1 MLSFFKW
8 KNKKPQKQGLDS
20 TVESKDVTAEEENA
34 STEELVRPKLSF
46 HPDWDIKEE
55 DRYVYQFLNND
66 CEPLKPNQLSL
77 SGLELQRNEM
87 TGVVTVNALVRS
99 SLNRP
104 IKLEEMALVLL
115 GPEKEL
121 LAKKSFDLSELGE
134 LPAASSRP
142 WNFVFEPSTVKVDEL
157 PESGWTLAFQL
168 KPAHQLDLEESW
180 EQALPEEEKE
190 KLKDLVEKQLT
201 PPGEGEVNF
210 MGLQIRHD
218 DNQSLHVSVLIR
230 NGSEKDVT
238 FQQIPLIVEDASGDI
253 VATGGF
259 RLDEFRVKAYTT
271 KPWTFIFPKELV
283 QKETMDLS
291 TWKVYP
297 KQ

>member
-1 MLSFFKW
+1 MLSFFKRKS
-8 KNKKPQKQGLDS
+8 KNPQKQGLDS
-20 TVESKDVTAEEENA
+20 TIESKDVTAKDENA
-34 STEELVRPKLSF
+34 SSEELVRPKLSF

-87 TGVVTVNALVRS
+87 TGVVTVNALVRT

-121 LAKKSFDLSELGE
+121 LAKKHFDLSELGE

-218 DNQSLHVSVLIR
+218 DNQNLHVSVLIR

-238 FQQIPLIVEDASGDI
+238 FQQIPLIVEDASGEVI
-253 VATGGF
+253 ATGGF

>member
-1 MLSFFKW
+1 MLSFFKRKS
-8 KNKKPQKQGLDS
+8 KNPQKQGLDS
-20 TVESKDVTAEEENA
+20 TIESKDVTAVEEDS
-34 STEELVRPKLSF
+34 STEELVQTKLSF

-77 SGLELQRNEM
+77 SGLELQHNEM
-87 TGVVTVNALVRS
+87 TGNVTVNALVRS
-99 SLNRP
+99 SLDRP
-104 IKLEEMALVLL
+104 IKLEEMPLVLL
-115 GPEKEL
+115 GPKKEL
-121 LAKKSFDLSELGE
+121 LAKKRFDLSELGE
-134 LPAASSRP
+134 LPVTSSRP

-218 DNQSLHVSVLIR
+218 DNQNLHVSVLIR

-238 FQQIPLIVEDASGDI
+238 FQQIPLIVADASGEV

-259 RLDEFRVKAYTT
+259 RLDDLTVKAYTT

>member
-1 MLSFFKW
+1 MLSFFKR

-20 TVESKDVTAEEENA
+20 TIESTDVAAEGEGTSN
-34 STEELVRPKLSF
+34 EELVQPKLSF
-46 HPDWDIKEE
+46 HPEWEIKEE
-55 DRYVYQFLNND
+55 DRYVYQFLNNE
-66 CEPLKPNQLSL
+66 CEPLKPDQLSL
-77 SGLELQRNEM
+77 SGLELQRDEVE
-87 TGVVTVNALVRS
+87 GHVTVNALVRS

-104 IKLEEMALVLL
+104 IKLEDMTLVLL
-115 GPEKEL
+115 GTDKEL
-121 LAKKSFDLSELGE
+121 LAKKRFDLSELGE

-142 WNFVFEPSTVKVDEL
+142 WNFVFEASSVKVDEL

-180 EQALPEEEKE
+180 EEALPEEEKQ
-190 KLKDLVEKQLT
+190 KLKELVEKQLT

-210 MGLQIRHD
+210 MGLQIEHGA
-218 DNQSLHVSVLIR
+218 NEHLHVSVLIR

-238 FQQIPLIVEDASGDI
+238 FQQIPLIVEDATGEV
-253 VATGGF
+253 VASGGF
-259 RLDEFRVKAYTT
+259 KLNEFKVKAYTT
-271 KPWTFIFPKELV
+271 KPWTFIFPKELI
-283 QKETMDLS
+283 QKEALDLS

>member
-8 KNKKPQKQGLDS
+8 KSKKPKKQGLDS
-20 TVESKDVTAEEENA
+20 TVESKDVTA
-34 STEELVRPKLSF
+34 TEETTVKEEVVQTRLSI
-46 HPDWDIKEE
+46 HPDWNLTEE
-55 DRYVYQFLNND
+55 DKYVYQFLNND

-77 SGLELQRNEM
+77 SGLELRHEAE
-87 TGVVTVNALVRS
+87 TGRVIVNALVRS

-104 IKLEEMALVLL
+104 IKLEEMTLVLL

-121 LAKKSFDLSELGE
+121 LAKKRFDLSELGE
-134 LPAASSRP
+134 LPPASSRP
-142 WNFVFEPSTVKVDEL
+142 WNFVFEPSTVKAAEL

-168 KPAHQLDLEESW
+168 KPAHKMDLEESW

-190 KLKDLVEKQLT
+190 KLRELVEKQLT
-201 PPGEGEVNF
+201 PPQEGEVNF
-210 MGLQIRHD
+210 MGLQIRQD

-238 FQQIPLIVEDASGDI
+238 FQQIPLIVEDASGEI
-253 VATGGF
+253 IATGGF
-259 RLDEFRVKAYTT
+259 HLNDFTVKAYTT
-271 KPWTFIFPKELV
+271 KPWTFIFPKELI
-283 QKETMDLS
+283 QKEAMDLS

>member
-1 MLSFFKW
+1 MLSFFKRKS
-8 KNKKPQKQGLDS
+8 KNPQKQGLDS
-20 TVESKDVTAEEENA
+20 TIESKDVTAADEKV
-34 STEELVRPKLSF
+34 SSEELVRPKLSF
-46 HPDWDIKEE
+46 HPDWEIKEE
-55 DRYVYQFLNND
+55 DRYVYQFLNNE

-121 LAKKSFDLSELGE
+121 LAKKPFDLSELGE

-180 EQALPEEEKE
+180 EQALPAEEKE

-210 MGLQIRHD
+210 MGLQIRRD
-218 DNQSLHVSVLIR
+218 DDQNLHVSVLIR

-238 FQQIPLIVEDASGDI
+238 FQQIPLIVEDASGAI

-271 KPWTFIFPKELV
+271 KPWTFIFPKELI

>member
-1 MLSFFKW
+1 MLSFFKR
-8 KNKKPQKQGLDS
+8 KSQNPQKQGLDS
-20 TVESKDVTAEEENA
+20 TIESKDVTSKEENA
-34 STEELVRPKLSF
+34 SNEELVRPKLSF
-46 HPDWDIKEE
+46 HPDWDVKEE

-87 TGVVTVNALVRS
+87 TGVVTVNALVRT

-121 LAKKSFDLSELGE
+121 LAKKPFDLSELGE

-190 KLKDLVEKQLT
+190 KLKELVEKQLT

-210 MGLQIRHD
+210 MGLQIRQD
-218 DNQSLHVSVLIR
+218 DTQNLHVSVLIR

-238 FQQIPLIVEDASGDI
+238 FQQIPLIVEDASGEVI
-253 VATGGF
+253 ATGGF